1 MLSRRFQNWRK
12 PFKISQNLVTLAG
25 QWVFTSGPF
34 HSFKREQL
42 IHFKGEDVH
51 ELTDKWAGRS
61 VTRLGDLFHFGQL
74 FKASGNNFIARIAHI
89 FCKCVKIFHF
99 SSEIILGTFYRHLAT
114 FYRSRL
120 WGGAGLK
127 LGRCKTIKITLGT
140 NLKCSIWTSLLQ
152 LGNWWCFEIPNAEK

>member
-1 MLSRRFQNWRK
+1 MSWMS
-12 PFKISQNLVTLAG
+12 KICYGFNNA
-25 QWVFTSGPF
+25 
-34 HSFKREQL
+34 SF
-42 IHFKGEDVH
+42 GS
-51 ELTDKWAGRS
+51 S
-61 VTRLGDLFHFGQL
+61 VTRLGDLLHFGQL
-74 FKASGNNFIARIAHI
+74 FKACGNNSFAQIYHFLGN
-89 FCKCVKIFHF
+89 FCKGVKFCHF

-152 LGNWWCFEIPNAEK
+152 LGN